1 MKNMIM
7 NTIKTLLLLG
17 TCVAMLSSCTRG
29 MNTHDATGCF
39 EAEETLISAEA
50 NGVIRSFVIEE
61 GAELAPGVL
70 VGYIDSTQLY
80 LRKKQL
86 ENQVKALLG
95 RRPDIQ
101 LQLSTLESQLKTA
114 RTEKDRIEK
123 LLQGDA
129 ATPKQLDDIKAQVEV
144 LEQQLA
150 ATASSLKITSDGV
163 TNDAGSLRIQI
174 EQLNDQLSKCKIINP
189 IQGTVLNKFVRENE
203 FTAIGQPLYKIA
215 NLQEITLRAYV
226 SSAQLTQLK
235 LGQQVEVYA
244 DFGVKETR
252 TYEGCVSWISS
263 KSEFTP
269 KTIQTQDERANLVY
283 AVKIRVPNDGYLK
296 IGMYAQVDFPATQE

>member
-1 MKNMIM
+1 MTMS
-7 NTIKTLLLLG
+7 TIKTLFLLG

-29 MNTHDATGCF
+29 KNTHDATGCF

-50 NGVIRSFVIEE
+50 NGVIRSFAIEE
-61 GAELAPGVL
+61 GAELAPGTP

-101 LQLSTLESQLKTA
+101 LQLATLESQLKTA
-114 RTEKDRIEK
+114 RTEKARIEK
-123 LLQGDA
+123 LMQGDA
-129 ATPKQLDDIKAQVEV
+129 ATPKQLDDVNAQVEV

-174 EQLNDQLSKCKIINP
+174 EQLDDQLSKCKIINP

-226 SSAQLTQLK
+226 TSAQLTRIK
-235 LGQQVEVYA
+235 LGQQVSVYA

-252 TYEGCVSWISS
+252 TYEGRVSWISA

-296 IGMYAQVDFPATQE
+296 IGMYAQVDFPTTQE